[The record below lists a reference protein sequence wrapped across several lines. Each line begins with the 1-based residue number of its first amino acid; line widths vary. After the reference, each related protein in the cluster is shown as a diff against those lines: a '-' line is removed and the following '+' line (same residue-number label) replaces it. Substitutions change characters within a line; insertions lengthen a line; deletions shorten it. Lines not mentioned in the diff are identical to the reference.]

1 MSINDIKAAWIA
13 YNVQSFCILS
23 LLFQVLLL
31 LLAPFRKKTGSKIL
45 MVLVWSAYMAAD
57 WAPAFILNL
66 IINYSKTRHDKA
78 ELMSFWASCMLLH
91 LGGSDH
97 AIAFSLED
105 NDLWFRY
112 AFTFIFMFL
121 SSAYVFYLSF
131 SQVNFLWIPNVL
143 VFLAGVIKCYER
155 ARARFIGSMD
165 KSITLSNPRYDD
177 VVKRKSLE
185 EPHNFRAGEPD
196 DVEVIKLAYAIF
208 RAYKGVL
215 VKHKFTFEE
224 YGIIQRLLQNRTDL
238 FAFRIAQAE
247 LEILHDVL
255 YTKAQIFHEN
265 FGNKA
270 RSVYWVLL
278 AAALASFSLLMR
290 NNKQFDPFDLGVT
303 YSLLIGGMCLDV
315 IGFVVILYSS
325 TFTIA
330 TMSRATS
337 WPITWVV
344 KFLKSLNWPWPR
356 ALWCWRPS
364 LQQFNLISYGLNRPP
379 KAWEWIIDSL
389 YLTNY
394 LDEMTYVK
402 NKRLSPVLEAEILR
416 QVEMRLNRHDWD
428 CDSYASIFD
437 KCTNKFPVSKELD
450 KNEFLIVWHI
460 VTEIFYNVVDGPE
473 ANIGYDSTELNKFR
487 QCSKSLSDYM
497 FYILIFRPFFMP
509 VPNKKRIEETNYQVK
524 ELLHR
529 KKKLG
534 QREACQE
541 IMTEAAERRIPEES
555 FLYEAFKVVNCL
567 QSEPPWCQDRV
578 KCWETIHKTWIAIL
592 FDAAKCSEPR
602 AHAQYLVRG
611 GEILSLIWLLGANC
625 GSMAQFQFFE
635 DSDEENQTS
644 HMARFD
650 SMY

>member
-303 YSLLIGGMCLDV
+303 YSLLIG
-315 IGFVVILYSS
+315 
-325 TFTIA
+325 
-330 TMSRATS
+330 
-337 WPITWVV
+337 
-344 KFLKSLNWPWPR
+344 
-356 ALWCWRPS
+356 
-364 LQQFNLISYGLNRPP
+364 
-379 KAWEWIIDSL
+379 
-389 YLTNY
+389 
-394 LDEMTYVK
+394 
-402 NKRLSPVLEAEILR
+402 
-416 QVEMRLNRHDWD
+416 
-428 CDSYASIFD
+428 
-437 KCTNKFPVSKELD
+437 
-450 KNEFLIVWHI
+450 
-460 VTEIFYNVVDGPE
+460 
-473 ANIGYDSTELNKFR
+473 
-487 QCSKSLSDYM
+487 
-497 FYILIFRPFFMP
+497 

-524 ELLHR
+524 ELLHG